1 MSLKTHQ
8 TVTNSENEHGL
19 DLIEIWLVLW
29 NKKWL
34 IIGLSFLCCV
44 AILLFSLTLPNMYKS
59 SILLS
64 PQKQEQ
70 SGGLSSLAGQF
81 GGLASVAGINLGG
94 SVDETGV
101 YLEIIKSKDFLYE
114 FIKNNN
120 AKVNLFA
127 AKKWDKESNT
137 LKLDESVYK
146 NSQWLVDD
154 KTQKTL
160 EPTLYETYEL
170 FLKKLTINQD
180 KITGLVEIEFE
191 HINPHTSKKYVEN
204 IAKLINKSVREREIA
219 EKKESIKFLN
229 EQLSKTNVAE
239 MKNVFYTIIEEQTK
253 AMLLAE
259 VRKEFAFKIIES
271 PIVEEQ
277 KSAPNRAVIC
287 ILGAFFSV
295 FFICSIILLVHFIRE
310 NKVPEKSNIS

>member
-1 MSLKTHQ
+1 MSQYTHQ
-8 TVTNSENEHGL
+8 VAAPSADENGL
-19 DLIEIWLVLW
+19 DLIELWLVLW
-29 NKKWL
+29 NRKWL
-34 IIGLSFLCCV
+34 IISLSFFCCV
-44 AILLFSLTLPNMYKS
+44 GILLFSLTLPNMYKS

-70 SGGLSSLAGQF
+70 GGGLAGLAGQF
-81 GGLASVAGINLGG
+81 GGLASIAGINLGG
-94 SVDETGV
+94 SGDETGV

-120 AKVNLFA
+120 VKVNLFA
-127 AKKWDKESNT
+127 ANEWDKESNT
-137 LKLDESVYK
+137 LKLNDSVYK
-146 NSQWLVDD
+146 NGQWLLDE

-191 HINPHTSKKYVEN
+191 HINPYTSKEYVEN
-204 IAKLINKSVREREIA
+204 IVKLINKSVREREIA
-219 EKKESIKFLN
+219 EKKDSIKFLN

-287 ILGAFFSV
+287 ILGAIFSV

-310 NKVPEKSNIS
+310 NKVPEKIEN

>member
-120 AKVNLFA
+120 VKVNLFA

-160 EPTLYETYEL
+160 EPTIYETYEL

-287 ILGAFFSV
+287 ILGAVFSV

>member
-287 ILGAFFSV
+287 ILGAVFSV